1 MQRYKMKK
9 LVLRLMLAFMLVIIL
24 AIFQNLANL

>member
-1 MQRYKMKK
+1 MQMCKMKK
-9 LVLRLMLAFMLVIIL
+9 LALKLLLAFTLVIIL